1 MNSIGQHFQGD
12 FKQALFSNMSS
23 GQVPGIL
30 TEEEGDVTVPDIQF
44 HEGELDQLDED
55 FDLEMTANESALEY
69 AGIPN
74 PDLSEMKLHTTSD
87 NTAGLLVLMSYSKF
101 CGMH

>member
-1 MNSIGQHFQGD
+1 MNFIGQHFQGD

-44 HEGELDQLDED
+44 QEGELDQLDED

-74 PDLSEMKLHTTSD
+74 PDLSEMKLHTASD
-87 NTAGLLVLMSYSKF
+87 NTAGLLVLMSNSKF
-101 CGMH
+101 CVMH